1 MRKLSTEINRAVTSL
16 FTAQTLLA
24 SVLESQSRSAIG
36 LVLQNPAVKPWR
48 RSVLWSA
55 SRAVAALGV
64 GIDEHKWNETA
75 EQELQR
81 WRAFVRKVDELGL
94 EGEIDAPLLVDV
106 SSIL

>member
-1 MRKLSTEINRAVTSL
+1 MTS
-16 FTAQTLLA
+16 FFASESLLA
-24 SVLESQSRSAIG
+24 NVLESDSRSAIG

-64 GIDEHKWNETA
+64 GTDGHEWSEAA

>member
-1 MRKLSTEINRAVTSL
+1 MTSL

-24 SVLESQSRSAIG
+24 DVLESQSRSAIG
-36 LVLQNPAVKPWR
+36 LVLQNSAVKPWR

-64 GIDEHKWNETA
+64 GVNGHEWSEAA

-81 WRAFVRKVDELGL
+81 WKAFARKVDELGL